1 MKYGFVWLSLIGLV
15 GCGGSSDDNW
25 TKNRPATYPVT
36 GMVIYKGNPLP
47 NATVVFSSQGE
58 NPTAAVGRTDEQGAF
73 SLTTFNDQDGAVAG
87 EHQVLITA
95 TKIKGPPPGA
105 NLDEV
110 DPTVTEISLSPQ
122 KFGEPGNSG
131 LSATVTESGPNQFFF
146 DVTE

>member
-1 MKYGFVWLSLIGLV
+1 MKYGFVWLSLIAIV
-15 GCGGSSDDNW
+15 GCGGTSDDKW
-25 TKNRPATYPVT
+25 TKSRPATYPVT
-36 GMVIYKGNPLP
+36 GMVIFKGNPLP

-110 DPTVTEISLSPQ
+110 DPTVTEISLIPQ
-122 KFGEPGNSG
+122 KFGEPGKSG